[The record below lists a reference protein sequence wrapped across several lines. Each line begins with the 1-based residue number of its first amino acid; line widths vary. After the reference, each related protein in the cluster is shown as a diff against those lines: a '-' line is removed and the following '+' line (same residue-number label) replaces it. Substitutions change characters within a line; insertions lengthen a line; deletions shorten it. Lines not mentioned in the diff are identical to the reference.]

1 MFRGSFLLCC
11 MGQLMT
17 GVTTAEADITQLLG
31 CSTSDW
37 AGVRAGARSQ
47 GRVSV
52 RARRQV
58 RGVITLSHVM
68 SVFTVQTQQQSSLT
82 ELVTRCEAEAGVCWV
97 RGRLVRSQEAG
108 QRLHIVRVARPSP
121 AGLAEI
127 YEKHL

>member
-1 MFRGSFLLCC
+1 
-11 MGQLMT
+11 MT

-58 RGVITLSHVM
+58 RGVITLSHV
-68 SVFTVQTQQQSSLT
+68 TRLCVQTQQQSSLP

-121 AGLAEI
+121 AQLAEM

>member
-1 MFRGSFLLCC
+1 M
-11 MGQLMT
+11 
-17 GVTTAEADITQLLG
+17 EADITQLLG

-37 AGVRAGARSQ
+37 AGVRAEARSQ

-58 RGVITLSHVM
+58 RGVITLSHV
-68 SVFTVQTQQQSSLT
+68 TRLCVQTQQQQSSLT
-82 ELVTRCEAEAGVCWV
+82 ELVTRCEAEARVCWV

-121 AGLAEI
+121 AQLAEM